1 MNDRA
6 ELITRPGTPP
16 ALQDGTRF
24 FTLQVSAIVHSM
36 QLQLREAVRE
46 RLARIVGAENV
57 LTDASRLDQV
67 SWDALSKG
75 RLHPSNKADA
85 ALPLCAVLPDSTAEV
100 QKIILVA
107 NDEKIPIV
115 PYGGGSGL
123 MGGALSVRPGI
134 VLDLRRMNRIFEVDG
149 DARAARVQ
157 AGCVLESLD
166 QRLNEDGF
174 ILGHDPWTVPVATV
188 GGAIATNSVGYRAGI
203 YGSMGEQV
211 LGLQAVLPT
220 GEIVETRAVPKS
232 STGIDL
238 KSLFIGGEGG
248 FGVITEAAIKIFPMP
263 EQRALHALGFDSFE
277 QGYGA
282 IQKMFARGLRPAMVD
297 FGDNE
302 EKFRGDALLYLAFE
316 GAREIV
322 EAEAKLALA
331 ICREAGGKSLP
342 QRQAEEFWNE
352 RHSIARRFMENRR
365 ERRERG
371 RDGIYRD
378 WIHVALPASK
388 VLPFRK
394 AAMEIVVKRGVH
406 LQESGLWVRP
416 EFFSMPLRIDD
427 DGTGQAQL
435 ALEET
440 VEELLRLVQNMGGSM
455 EYTHGVGVKLA
466 PLMAEEHGYGLEV
479 MRKIKKV
486 LDPNN
491 IMNPGKM
498 GL

>member
-1 MNDRA
+1 MVEKISRA
-6 ELITRPGTPP
+6 
-16 ALQDGTRF
+16 
-24 FTLQVSAIVHSM
+24 
-36 QLQLREAVRE
+36 
-46 RLARIVGAENV
+46 VGAEHV
-57 LTDASRLDQV
+57 VTERSRLDEL
-67 SWDALSKG
+67 SWDALSEG
-75 RLHPSNKADA
+75 RLHPLKRPET
-85 ALPLCAVLPDSTAEV
+85 ALPLCVVLPNSTSEV
-100 QKIILVA
+100 RETVLLA
-107 NDEKIPIV
+107 NEEKTPIV

-134 VLDLRRMNRIFEVDG
+134 VLDLRRMNQILEVDG
-149 DARAARVQ
+149 EARAARVQ

-166 QRLNEDGF
+166 KRLNEEGF
-174 ILGHDPWTVPVATV
+174 ILGHDPWTVPVATI
-188 GGAIATNSVGYRAGI
+188 GGAISTNSVGYRAGV

-211 LGLQAVLPT
+211 LGLEAVLPT
-220 GEIVETRAVPKS
+220 GEVVRTRAVPKS

-238 KSLFIGGEGG
+238 KSLFIGGEGC
-248 FGVITEAAIKIFPMP
+248 FGVVTEATIKIFSTP
-263 EQRALHALGFDSFE
+263 EKRALHALSFDSFE

-282 IQKMFARGLRPAMVD
+282 IQKIFARSLRPAMVD

-302 EKFRGDALLYLAFE
+302 DKFYGSALLYLAFE
-316 GAREIV
+316 GARAIV
-322 EAEAKLALA
+322 EAEEKLALA
-331 ICREAGGKSLP
+331 ICIQAGGKRLP
-342 QRQAEEFWNE
+342 RRQAEEFWSE
-352 RHSIARRFMENRR
+352 RHSIARRFIQNRR
-365 ERRERG
+365 QRRERG
-371 RDGIYRD
+371 RDGVYRD

-388 VLPFRK
+388 VLTFRS
-394 AAMEIVVKRGVH
+394 AAIEIIAKRGVH

-427 DGTGQAQL
+427 DGKNDAQL

-440 VEELLRLVQNMGGSM
+440 VEELLRLVQKMGGSM